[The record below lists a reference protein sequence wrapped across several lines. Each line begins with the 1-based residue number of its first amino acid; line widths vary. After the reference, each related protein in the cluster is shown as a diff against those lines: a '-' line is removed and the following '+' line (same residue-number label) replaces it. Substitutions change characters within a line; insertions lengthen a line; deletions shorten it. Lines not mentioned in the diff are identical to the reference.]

1 MPQGLS
7 QLSRNVARHT
17 TSAKDV
23 AHARTLLAQVPFNR
37 GGADCKG
44 LSDYLEAS
52 GLWDGGASGPLSG
65 FLGARF
71 WALEKWCVC
80 MMRVVWNRERRYVFG
95 LVEVRGGSGAK

>member
-23 AHARTLLAQVPFNR
+23 AHARTLLAHVPFDR

-52 GLWDGGASGPLSG
+52 DLWDAGANGPLSG
-65 FLGARF
+65 FWGRD
-71 WALEKWCVC
+71 
-80 MMRVVWNRERRYVFG
+80 FG
-95 LVEVRGGSGAK
+95 LLRTGVCA